1 MRRDRKKGCAMVAQ
15 YYQINGINLY
25 FTLLEYSKYP
35 ANSFFSVLSS
45 KDVRIINRIVV
56 IPDIDKA
63 YIVPKDIGVANTIKI
78 NPT

>member
-1 MRRDRKKGCAMVAQ
+1 MRRDWKQGCNTLTQ

-25 FTLLEYSKYP
+25 FTLLAYSKYP

-45 KDVRIINRIVV
+45 KDIRIMNRIVV
-56 IPDIDKA
+56 IPDINKA
-63 YIVPKDIGVANTIKI
+63 FKVPKDKGVANTITI